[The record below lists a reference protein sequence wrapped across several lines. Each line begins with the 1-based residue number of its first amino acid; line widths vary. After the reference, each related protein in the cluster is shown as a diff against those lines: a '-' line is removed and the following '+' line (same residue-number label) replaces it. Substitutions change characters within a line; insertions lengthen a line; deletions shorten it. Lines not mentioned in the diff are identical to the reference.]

1 MKTAFSKAIEIL
13 APWFW
18 NGGESINLPVE
29 CLKAPPPEWQCR
41 EVDPTHVKELT
52 TSIKNNPLGQMLAEP
67 CGVVIFDLE
76 LSKANQNS
84 DISEEDLL
92 EYLYNNPA
100 ATYHGEHRRQAMSG
114 LHAVCILLK

>member
-1 MKTAFSKAIEIL
+1 MKTAFSKAIEVL

-29 CLKAPPPEWQCR
+29 CLKGPPPEWQCR
-41 EVDPTHVKELT
+41 EVDPSHVKELT

-67 CGVVIFDLE
+67 CGVVIFDQE
-76 LSKANQNS
+76 LSKANQS
-84 DISEEDLL
+84 GDVSEEDLL
-92 EYLYNNPA
+92 QYLINNPA

-114 LHAVCILLK
+114 LHAVSFL